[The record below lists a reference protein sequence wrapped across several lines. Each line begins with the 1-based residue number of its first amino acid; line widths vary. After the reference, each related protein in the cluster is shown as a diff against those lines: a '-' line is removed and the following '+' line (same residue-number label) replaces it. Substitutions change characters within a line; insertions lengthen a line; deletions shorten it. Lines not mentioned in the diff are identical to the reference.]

1 MKHKIQ
7 LIKEVNA
14 VGQTWFS
21 IEREG
26 RYVSGTMTRN
36 LEEAVE
42 FYNIVANSEPS
53 KEVLMEIEIDY

>member
-7 LIKEVNA
+7 LVKEVNA

-21 IEREG
+21 IEKEG
-26 RYVSGTMTRN
+26 RYIAGTMTKN

-42 FYNIVANSEPS
+42 FYNIVANAEPS
-53 KEVLMEIEIDY
+53 KEVLMEVEIDY